1 MASSEFDITIGDD
14 GAVELRCR
22 GFNGRACLKAVKI
35 FEKMAGEIAS
45 PPSATGFDASAS
57 HAPNP
62 SKNVGSFG
70 QTLL

>member
-14 GAVELRCR
+14 GAVELRCH
-22 GFNGRACLKAVKI
+22 GFNAHACLNAVKI
-35 FEKMAGEIAS
+35 FEKMAGEITS
-45 PPSATGFDASAS
+45 PPPATGFDVSAR
-57 HAPNP
+57 HAPDP